1 LQSAAP
7 ILDRK
12 SECSEA
18 ASSAQTGMLYSATQ
32 IAFHSQISKTKTNPS
47 AYAEKGSKNRLYYA
61 DVPNIKTKI
70 MLRGFKI

>member
-1 LQSAAP
+1 
-7 ILDRK
+7 
-12 SECSEA
+12 
-18 ASSAQTGMLYSATQ
+18 MLYSATQ